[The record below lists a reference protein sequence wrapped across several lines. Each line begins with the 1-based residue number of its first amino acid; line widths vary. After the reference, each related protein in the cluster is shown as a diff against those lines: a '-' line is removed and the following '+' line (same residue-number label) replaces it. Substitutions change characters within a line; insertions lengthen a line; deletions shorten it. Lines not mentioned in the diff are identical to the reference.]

1 MRRRHRLRKC
11 HVLQRC
17 DFGLSPYKDTKASD
31 SSVLLGMTD
40 IVTASPNIYRDAR
53 MMRGSNH
60 NGMRQ
65 FNERIVLQTIR
76 HHGAIAKAD
85 IARLTQLSTQT
96 VSIIVNRLEGDG
108 LLIKQDRVR
117 GKIGQPSVPLSL
129 NPNGAFSLGLQ
140 VGRRSLEVVVT
151 DFLGNTRHQLQFT
164 YPYPD
169 PEVVLPNIKQALA
182 QIKQT
187 MGLDWERTVGIGL
200 TAPLSM
206 HKWSNLLGDS
216 SQQSAQALKSWEHFD
231 LLSCVQALTNLP
243 VEFAKDT
250 TSACMAEMLQGH
262 GLSVN
267 NFLYVFV
274 GTFVGGGLVVAGHIM
289 AGQNG
294 NAGAIGSLPTGL
306 ATGQT
311 SGAGKYGQPAQL
323 LQLASGWQLEQAL
336 EKAGFDPLLVHQDSI
351 MDAQYADITGPWLS
365 QASLALA
372 MTITSAT
379 ALLDLDAAVIDGSLG
394 QSLITALIIA
404 TRDKL
409 KLYNL
414 EGLQPP
420 SVMSGVVGS
429 HARAIGGALLPLHTQ
444 FFPLKDIF
452 LKQDLA

>member
-1 MRRRHRLRKC
+1 
-11 HVLQRC
+11 
-17 DFGLSPYKDTKASD
+17 LSPSKETSASD
-31 SSVLLGMTD
+31 SSELADATD
-40 IVTASPNIYRDAR
+40 IVAASPNIYRDAR

-96 VSIIVNRLEGDG
+96 VSIIVNRLEGDD

-151 DFLGNTRHQLQFT
+151 DFLGNTRHQLQFS

-187 MGLDWERTVGIGL
+187 MGTDWDRTVGIGL

-216 SQQSAQALKSWEHFD
+216 SEQSAQALKSWEHFD
-231 LLSCVQALTNLP
+231 LLSAVQALTNLP

-262 GLSVN
+262 GISVN

-306 ATGQT
+306 ATGL
-311 SGAGKYGQPAQL
+311 AGKDGQPAQL

-336 EKAGFDPLLVHQDSI
+336 EKAGFDPLLVHQDGI
-351 MDAQYADITGPWLS
+351 MDAQYADITTPWLA

-394 QSLITALIIA
+394 PSLITALIKA
-404 TRDKL
+404 TREKL
-409 KLYNL
+409 NLYNL

-420 SVMSGVVGS
+420 AVMSGVVGS

-452 LKQDLA
+452 LKQDLV

>member
-1 MRRRHRLRKC
+1 
-11 HVLQRC
+11 
-17 DFGLSPYKDTKASD
+17 
-31 SSVLLGMTD
+31 
-40 IVTASPNIYRDAR
+40 

-96 VSIIVNRLEGDG
+96 VSIIVNRLDGDD

-151 DFLGNTRHQLQFT
+151 DFLGNTRHQLQFS

-169 PEVVLPNIKQALA
+169 PEVVLPNIKLALT
-182 QIKQT
+182 QIQQT
-187 MGLDWERTVGIGL
+187 MGEDWARTVGIGL

-216 SQQSAQALKSWEHFD
+216 SPQSAAALKSWEHFD
-231 LLSCVQALTNLP
+231 LLSAVQALTNLP

-262 GLSVN
+262 GTTVN

-274 GTFVGGGLVVAGHIM
+274 GTFVGGGLVIAGHIM

-306 ATGQT
+306 ALDN
-311 SGAGKYGQPAQL
+311 GQPPQL
-323 LQLASGWQLEQAL
+323 LQIASGWQLEQAL
-336 EKAGFDPLLVHQDSI
+336 EKAGFDPLLIHQDSI
-351 MDAQYADITGPWLS
+351 MDTQYADITTPWLA

-394 QSLITALIIA
+394 SSLITALIKA

-409 KLYNL
+409 RLYNL

-420 SVMSGVVGS
+420 AVMSGMVGS

-452 LKQDLA
+452 LKQDLV

>member
-1 MRRRHRLRKC
+1 MWRRHRLWKC
-11 HVLQRC
+11 HVLQRR
-17 DFGLSPYKDTKASD
+17 DFGLSTFIATD
-31 SSVLLGMTD
+31 SSKLSDIAD
-40 IVTASPNIYRDAR
+40 IVTTSPTIYRDAR

-96 VSIIVNRLEGDG
+96 VSIIVNRLEGDD

-151 DFLGNTRHQLQFT
+151 DFLGNIRHQLQFS

-169 PEVVLPNIKQALA
+169 PEVVLPNIKQALG

-187 MGLDWERTVGIGL
+187 LGADWERTVGIGL

-216 SQQSAQALKSWEHFD
+216 SEQSAQALKSWEHFD
-231 LLSCVQALTNLP
+231 LLSAVQALTSLP

-274 GTFVGGGLVVAGHIM
+274 GTFVGGGLVIAGHIM
-289 AGQNG
+289 AGQHG

-306 ATGQT
+306 A
-311 SGAGKYGQPAQL
+311 SSSGKYGQPAQL

-351 MDAQYADITGPWLS
+351 MDAQYADITGPWLA

-409 KLYNL
+409 KHYNL

-420 SVMSGVVGS
+420 AVMSGVVGS

-452 LKQDLA
+452 LKQDLV

>member
-1 MRRRHRLRKC
+1 LSTS
-11 HVLQRC
+11 
-17 DFGLSPYKDTKASD
+17 DFP
-31 SSVLLGMTD
+31 D
-40 IVTASPNIYRDAR
+40 IVTTSPTIYRDAR

-60 NGMRQ
+60 SGMRQ

-151 DFLGNTRHQLQFT
+151 DFLGHTRHQLQFT

-187 MGLDWERTVGIGL
+187 MGDDWERTVGIGL

-216 SQQSAQALKSWEHFD
+216 SPQSARALKSWEHFD
-231 LLSCVQALTNLP
+231 LLSTVQALTDLP

-262 GLSVN
+262 GINVN

-274 GTFVGGGLVVAGHIM
+274 GTFVGGGLVIAGHIM

-294 NAGAIGSLPTGL
+294 NAGAIGSMPTGL
-306 ATGQT
+306 SENTDQT
-311 SGAGKYGQPAQL
+311 DQNAQSAPPAQL

-351 MDAQYADITGPWLS
+351 MDAQYAAITAPWLV
-365 QASLALA
+365 QASIALA
-372 MTITSAT
+372 MTIISAT

-394 QSLITALIIA
+394 RSLINALISA
-404 TRDKL
+404 TREQL
-409 KLYNL
+409 KHYNL

-420 SVMSGVVGS
+420 AVMAGMAGS
-429 HARAIGGALLPLHTQ
+429 HARAVGGALLPLHTQ

-452 LKQDLA
+452 LKQDLV